1 MIIYIGESIT
11 SCVANGNLSP
21 TEVSALEDIASAVRS
36 GDHLV
41 LGDAQ
46 ALISLSKFVKLGE
59 SARAAYK
66 SVFVRVPQQESIL
79 EKVEVYV
86 EIVPGDGT
94 PTLST
99 VANQKI
105 ISIPLIFCADMNL
118 RTPLEIIF
126 EEINDHYIY
135 EIISKWYVS
144 QALAVKTLN
153 RKYRPIHGGGNRTY
167 AVFERAQR
175 DNNLFCLCITDSDKK
190 YPTDDCGP
198 TSVKVRESNDKTKVL
213 AYHLDLD
220 FHEIENLVPLSFI
233 SEKSNS
239 RYTDAMVT
247 ALKFAE
253 QNGHQEAKLFFDYK
267 KGLKLGYLRTCP
279 DAGTYWSAALPGL
292 SQDCSKD
299 CLQTSCTC
307 DLLKPLQNRAEMRL
321 HIEQLVPLYPDECP
335 TLKALWKSIGST
347 LTSWSMA
354 GPARLV

>member
-1 MIIYIGESIT
+1 MIIYIDESIKG
-11 SCVANGNLSP
+11 CAVNGTLSP
-21 TEVSALEDIASAVRS
+21 TEISALEDIASAVRS

-41 LGDAQ
+41 LGDAK

-86 EIVPGDGT
+86 KIVPGDGI

-99 VANQKI
+99 VADQKI

-144 QALAVKTLN
+144 QTLAVKTLN

-190 YPTDDCGP
+190 YPTDSCGL
-198 TSVKVRESNDKTKVL
+198 TSVKVRESNDLTKVL
-213 AYHLDLD
+213 AHHLDLD

-239 RYTDAMVT
+239 RHTDTMVT

-279 DAGTYWSAALPGL
+279 DASIYWSAALPEL
-292 SQDCSKD
+292 PQVCSKD
-299 CLQTSCTC
+299 CLQANCTC
-307 DLLKPLQNRAEMRL
+307 ELLKPLQNRAEMRL
-321 HIEQLVPLYPDECP
+321 HIEQLVPLHPDECP

-347 LTSWSMA
+347 LTSWSVA

>member
-1 MIIYIGESIT
+1 MIIYIGESIN
-11 SCVANGNLSP
+11 SCVTNGNLSP
-21 TEVSALEDIASAVRS
+21 VEISALEDIASAVRS

-46 ALISLSKFVKLGE
+46 ALIALSKFVKLGD

-66 SVFVRVPQQESIL
+66 SVFFRVPQQESIL

-86 EIVPGDGT
+86 NIVPGDGV
-94 PTLST
+94 PTLNT
-99 VANQKI
+99 VANQKV

-118 RTPLEIIF
+118 RAPLEIIF

-144 QALAVKTLN
+144 KALAVKTLN
-153 RKYRPIHGGGNRTY
+153 RRYRPIHGGGNRTY

-198 TSVKVRESNDKTKVL
+198 TSVRVRESNDLTKVL
-213 AYHLDLD
+213 AHHLDLD

-239 RYTDAMVT
+239 RYTDAMVA
-247 ALKFAE
+247 ALKIAE

-267 KGLKLGYLRTCP
+267 KGLKLGYLRACP
-279 DAGTYWSAALPGL
+279 DASAYWSAALPGL
-292 SQDCSKD
+292 SQDCSKN
-299 CLQTSCTC
+299 CLQASCTC

-321 HIEQLVPLYPDECP
+321 QIEQLVPLYPDECP

-347 LTSWSMA
+347 LTSWSVA
-354 GPARLV
+354 GPAKLV

>member
-1 MIIYIGESIT
+1 MIIYIDESIKG
-11 SCVANGNLSP
+11 CVIDGSLSP
-21 TEVSALEDIASAVRS
+21 TEISALEDIASAVRS
-36 GDHLV
+36 GNHLV

-46 ALISLSKFVKLGE
+46 SLISLSKFVKLGE

-66 SVFVRVPQQESIL
+66 SIFVRVPQQESII

-86 EIVPGDGT
+86 NIVPGDGI
-94 PTLST
+94 PTLRT
-99 VANQKI
+99 VSNQRI

-118 RTPLEIIF
+118 KTPLEIIF

-144 QALAVKTLN
+144 QALSVKTLN

-167 AVFERAQR
+167 AVFERVQR
-175 DNNLFCLCITDSDKK
+175 ENNLFCLCVTDSDKK
-190 YPTDDCGP
+190 YPADDCGP
-198 TSVKVRESNDKTKVL
+198 TSIKVRQSNDLTKVL
-213 AYHLDLD
+213 AHHLDLD

-233 SEKSNS
+233 SENSNS
-239 RYTDAMVT
+239 RYTDAMVN

-267 KGLKLGYLRTCP
+267 KGLKLGYLRACP

-292 SQDCSKD
+292 SQECSKD
-299 CLQTSCTC
+299 CLQSNCTC

-321 HIEQLVPLYPDECP
+321 RIEQLVPLYPDECP
-335 TLKALWKSIGST
+335 ALKALWESIGST
-347 LTSWSMA
+347 LTSWSVA
-354 GPARLV
+354 GSARLV